1 MKFFNL
7 VAKYKYPIVVALLF
21 IVSLLCISFIFQGLK
36 KDHSLDMT
44 KQELRLKEET
54 RLQIEKERAAW
65 QQVVN
70 EQEMNIQILRVK
82 DSVVQNYV
90 FQLNEQIDNLSKR
103 YNEKAKVI
111 NAYGSDD
118 LREYFR
124 NLPKQPDNDY

>member
-7 VAKYKYPIVVALLF
+7 VAKYKYPIVVVLLF

-44 KQELRLKEET
+44 KQELKLKEET

-70 EQEMNIQILRVK
+70 EQEMNIQVLRVK

-90 FQLNEQIDNLSKR
+90 FQLNDQIGNLSKK

>member
-7 VAKYKYPIVVALLF
+7 VAKYKYPIVVVLLF
-21 IVSLLCISFIFQGLK
+21 IVSLLCISFIIQGLK

>member
-7 VAKYKYPIVVALLF
+7 VAKYKYPIVVVLLF
-21 IVSLLCISFIFQGLK
+21 IVSLLCISFIIQGLK

-44 KQELRLKEET
+44 KQELKLKEET

-70 EQEMNIQILRVK
+70 EQEINIQVLRVK

-90 FQLNEQIDNLSKR
+90 FQLNDQIGNLSKK

>member
-7 VAKYKYPIVVALLF
+7 VAKYKYPIVVVLLF

-36 KDHSLDMT
+36 KDYSLDMT

-54 RLQIEKERAAW
+54 RLQIEKERSAW

-70 EQEMNIQILRVK
+70 EQEINIQILRVK

-90 FQLNEQIDNLSKR
+90 FQLNDQIGNLSKK

>member
-7 VAKYKYPIVVALLF
+7 VAKYKYPIVVVLLF

-44 KQELRLKEET
+44 KQELKLKEET

-70 EQEMNIQILRVK
+70 EQEINIQVLRVK

-90 FQLNEQIDNLSKR
+90 FQLNDQIGNLSKK